1 MIKHIQHDDLDKPPQ
16 RERLPDYSDG
26 ARRATSWA
34 LFAPLLLPLSAG
46 CAGLS
51 LVVGGGLL
59 AIGWGPLHAI
69 GGVFQEMLGAYR
81 EHIKLA
87 LFLAFLAALAG
98 IVGTLWRAGAAVGA
112 LGQRARVVRLQN
124 DAPVDAE
131 LLRRPE
137 WGRVA
142 EGTLLEHYLTQR
154 AWADKSGARS
164 LTTYAPAF
172 HNRQDVQTVEG
183 TPVPALLP
191 AATSSPND
199 GIEAA
204 GRIGQGVP
212 LVLGVDAA
220 TGELVNG
227 TFKSLYSVGVGG
239 LQGSG
244 KTWTMASVLAQS
256 ATHGARLVVCD
267 PHASDEESLALRVAG
282 LAPAFLCDV
291 AEDDRAILDAL
302 KLADA
307 ELQARKKG
315 APQRWPL
322 IVAVDE
328 WTALRRGKLAQ
339 LLPVLVEDFSTE
351 GRKFNCH
358 IALLGQRWDKQSVGE
373 FRNTLASAFVHRLRP
388 DEARMLTGLPAGV
401 LPNDTMGLAPGESY
415 LIDTRGALR
424 RVITPHLTV
433 DDIAEVGRRLGG
445 PHAPAPNAV
454 AASLADG
461 AGLPF
466 GFRPNAASGSPLARS
481 EPPSEPRSEP
491 GGSPHQKALSP
502 QAARVLS
509 CMAQKKS
516 TNQIIAEVWGVESK
530 GPKYQAALDALRDVM
545 AEIAAVIGKG
555 V

>member
-1 MIKHIQHDDLDKPPQ
+1 MIRHVQHDDLDKPPQ
-16 RERLPDYSDG
+16 RERLPDWSDG
-26 ARRATSWA
+26 TRRAER
-34 LFAPLLLPLSAG
+34 PLPPWLWP
-46 CAGLS
+46 
-51 LVVGGGLL
+51 L
-59 AIGWGPLHAI
+59 AIVSVAAVLLVLLVLVWPSARAV

-98 IVGTLWRAGAAVGA
+98 AVGFLWRLSGVAGA

-154 AWADKSGARS
+154 TWADKSGLRN
-164 LTTYAPAF
+164 LTTAAP
-172 HNRQDVQTVEG
+172 HISYRNDVQALEG
-183 TPVPALLP
+183 TPPILPPASIPSFGELV
-191 AATSSPND
+191 
-199 GIEAA
+199 AA

-212 LVLGVDAA
+212 LVLGVDAQ
-220 TGELVNG
+220 TGELVSG

-244 KTWTMASVLAQS
+244 KTWTAASILAQS

-267 PHASDEESLALRVAG
+267 PHASDAESLALRVAG

-291 AEDDRAILDAL
+291 AEDDRQILDAL

-307 ELQARKKG
+307 ELQARKGG

-339 LLPVLVEDFSTE
+339 LLPAMVEDFSTE

-358 IALLGQRWDKQSVGE
+358 VALLGQRWDKASVGD

-415 LIDTRGALR
+415 LVDTRGQLR
-424 RVITPHLTV
+424 RVVTPHLTV
-433 DDIAEVGRRLGG
+433 DNLADIGRRLGG
-445 PHAPAPNAV
+445 PHAPVPNAIAV
-454 AASLADG
+454 SLADG
-461 AGLPF
+461 ASLPF
-466 GFRPNAASGSPLARS
+466 GFRPAPAMPSARPAEDNGKASGNQTGAMPSTAAASLGSETEIALILALFKQGKS
-481 EPPSEPRSEP
+481 IGEIVAEAYGSV
-491 GGSPHQKALSP
+491 GG
-502 QAARVLS
+502 R
-509 CMAQKKS
+509 
-516 TNQIIAEVWGVESK
+516 
-530 GPKYQAALDALRDVM
+530 KYNELRDKVE
-545 AEIAAVIGKG
+545 AIIRAHWKG